1 MGKEKGDTPQER
13 VGTVYI
19 TDGRQDRRVRH
30 MTTVQRED
38 IKKGFIKGST
48 IRCNGSGEHRFDL
61 A

>member
-19 TDGRQDRRVRH
+19 TDGRQDRRVGH

-38 IKKGFIKGST
+38 IKK
-48 IRCNGSGEHRFDL
+48 RVY
-61 A
+61 